1 MLWCFNVAYVILK
14 WAASCEWLALPILGC
29 CGVRDTAPHA
39 SKARQQ
45 PHASGGGKAARGGG
59 GGGAPSA
66 LAFSTPQMLWGAA
79 SLALAFFGTCF
90 GARMLD
96 HFVFGVRPFQFV
108 QRGPFVSFMPDLFP
122 TYAIAFVLGVY
133 SGPGGLNMLARLP
146 DGWASWGL
154 WVGGCW
160 WLWAGWLLN
169 ITLRPLMAG
178 QRGVPAFVLSWA
190 LRTAVEQSFCVV
202 WSLGLLVT
210 FRRAFNARPGLVGRH
225 FVAGAY
231 GAYLVHPLV
240 LIVFARVIMAYPF
253 PSAVVNAA
261 IISPPS
267 VATSWLLA
275 VLLRAIPGAHHI
287 L

>member
-1 MLWCFNVAYVILK
+1 MLWCFNVAYVLCKLLAAAAAKLPACRRPKRSDSTTALNELPITAAAVAAAAKGYARAPLSNRQVLCY
-14 WAASCEWLALPILGC
+14 ASC
-29 CGVRDTAPHA
+29 
-39 SKARQQ
+39 
-45 PHASGGGKAARGGG
+45 
-59 GGGAPSA
+59 
-66 LAFSTPQMLWGAA
+66 
-79 SLALAFFGTCF
+79 LALALCAACYGV
-90 GARMLD
+90 RMLD
-96 HFVFGVRPFQFV
+96 TFVFGIRPTVFV